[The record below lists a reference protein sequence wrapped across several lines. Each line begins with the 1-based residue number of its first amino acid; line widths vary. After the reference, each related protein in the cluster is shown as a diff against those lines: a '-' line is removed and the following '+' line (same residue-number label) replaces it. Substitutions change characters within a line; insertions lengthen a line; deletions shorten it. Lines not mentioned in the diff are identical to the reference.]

1 MSRAV
6 LAKIVTAGSF
16 WRLVTSWTP
25 TGSTI
30 AGATPSTRF
39 EPARARLTAAT
50 SAAGK

>member
-1 MSRAV
+1 MPRAV
-6 LAKIVTAGSF
+6 LAKIVMDGSV
-16 WRLVTSWTP
+16 WRVVTSWTP

-39 EPARARLTAAT
+39 EPATARLTAAT